1 MMYGNFQFSLK
12 TLSANSLTR
21 STEFKWVDTDRVGDL
36 PYVQNLG
43 IAKDNVEIEG
53 IFYPKLNA
61 ATQYNSLDK
70 MAIGIAKEKAQDFA
84 QQQLQQLGLDGLFPS
99 GSGGDYKTVA
109 DIRNSDLCKTANN
122 LITDSGEILG
132 KFVIISIS
140 ETQSYFN
147 KNGVA
152 QKVEFKLTP
161 KRTPGVSDAFSGILG
176 SDSLISVITNL
187 ARSYLKW

>member
-43 IAKDNVEIEG
+43 IAKDNVEIDG
-53 IFYPKLNA
+53 VFYPKLDA
-61 ATQYNSLDK
+61 ATQYNSVDK
-70 MAIGIAKEKAQDFA
+70 MAIGIATEKAKNFA
-84 QQQLQQLGLDGLFPS
+84 LQQLGLSDIFPQN
-99 GSGGDYKTVA
+99 GGNYQTIA
-109 DIRNSDLCKTANN
+109 DIRNSNLCKTANN

-132 KFVIISIS
+132 KFVVIFIG

-147 KNGVA
+147 KNGVP
-152 QKVEFKLTP
+152 QKVEFKLTL
-161 KRTPGVSDAFSGILG
+161 KRTPGVKDAFVGIDG
-176 SDSLISVITNL
+176 ANSLIDIVTNL
-187 ARSYLKW
+187 ARGYLHW

>member
-1 MMYGNFQFSLK
+1 MIYGNFQFSLK
-12 TLSANSLTR
+12 TLSANSLSR

-61 ATQYNSLDK
+61 ATQYNCVDK
-70 MAIGIAKEKAQDFA
+70 MAIGIAREKIQDFA
-84 QQQLQQLGLDGLFPS
+84 LQQLGLSDILPKNN
-99 GSGGDYKTVA
+99 GSYQTIA

-132 KFVIISIS
+132 KFVVASIS

-147 KNGVA
+147 KNGIA
-152 QKVEFKLTP
+152 QKVEFKLTL
-161 KRTPGVSDAFSGILG
+161 KRTPGVKDAFIGIDG
-176 SDSLISVITNL
+176 ANSLINTITSL
-187 ARSYLKW
+187 AREYLRW

>member
-1 MMYGNFQFSLK
+1 MMCGNFQFSLK

-21 STEFKWVDTDRVGDL
+21 STEFKWVDTDRVGNL

-61 ATQYNSLDK
+61 ATQYNCMDK
-70 MAIGIAKEKAQDFA
+70 MAIDIAKEKTKDFA
-84 QQQLQQLGLDGLFPS
+84 LQQLGLSDILPKN
-99 GSGGDYKTVA
+99 DTNYQTIA

-147 KNGVA
+147 KNGVP
-152 QKVEFKLTP
+152 QKVEFKLTL
-161 KRTPGVSDAFSGILG
+161 KRTPGVKDAFGG
-176 SDSLISVITNL
+176 VDGANSLIDVITNL
-187 ARSYLKW
+187 ARNYLKW

>member
-53 IFYPKLNA
+53 VFYPKLNA
-61 ATQYNSLDK
+61 ATQYNSVDK
-70 MAIGIAKEKAQDFA
+70 MAMSIATEKAQDFA
-84 QQQLQQLGLDGLFPS
+84 RQQLGLNDILPKNN
-99 GSGGDYKTVA
+99 GSYQTIA

-132 KFVIISIS
+132 KFVIISIN
-140 ETQSYFN
+140 ETQSFFS
-147 KNGVA
+147 KNGVP
-152 QKVEFKLTP
+152 QKVEFTLTL
-161 KRTPGVSDAFSGILG
+161 KRTPGVKDAFVGIDG
-176 SDSLISVITNL
+176 ANSLIDIITNL

>member
-12 TLSANSLTR
+12 TLSPNSLSR

-53 IFYPKLNA
+53 VFYPKLNA
-61 ATQYNSLDK
+61 ATQYNSVDK

-84 QQQLQQLGLDGLFPS
+84 LQQLGLSDILPRNNGN
-99 GSGGDYKTVA
+99 YQTIA
-109 DIRNSDLCKTANN
+109 DIRNSDLSKTANN

-132 KFVIISIS
+132 KFVIVSIS

-152 QKVEFKLTP
+152 QKVEFKLTL
-161 KRTPGVSDAFSGILG
+161 KRTPGVSDAFSGIWG
-176 SDSLISVITNL
+176 SNSLISVITNL
-187 ARSYLKW
+187 ARNYLKW

>member
-53 IFYPKLNA
+53 VFYPKLNA
-61 ATQYNSLDK
+61 ATQYNSIDK
-70 MAIGIAKEKAQDFA
+70 MAIGVATEKVKDFA
-84 QQQLQQLGLDGLFPS
+84 LQQLGLSDIFPKNN
-99 GSGGDYKTVA
+99 GSYQTIA
-109 DIRNSDLCKTANN
+109 DIRNSELCKTANN

-147 KNGVA
+147 KSGVP
-152 QKVEFKLTP
+152 QKVEFKLTL
-161 KRTPGVSDAFSGILG
+161 KRTPGVKDAFVGVDG
-176 SDSLISVITNL
+176 ANSLIDIVTNL

>member
-12 TLSANSLTR
+12 TLSANSLSR

-53 IFYPKLNA
+53 VFYPKLNA
-61 ATQYNSLDK
+61 ATQYNSIDK
-70 MAIGIAKEKAQDFA
+70 MAIGVASEKAKDFA
-84 QQQLQQLGLDGLFPS
+84 LQQLGLSDIFPKNNES
-99 GSGGDYKTVA
+99 YQTIA

-122 LITDSGEILG
+122 LIADSGEIIG

-147 KNGVA
+147 KNGIA
-152 QKVEFKLTP
+152 QKVEFKLTL
-161 KRTPGVSDAFSGILG
+161 KRAPGVSEAFSGILD
-176 SDSLISVITNL
+176 SDSLISVIANL
-187 ARSYLKW
+187 ARNYLKW

>member
-1 MMYGNFQFSLK
+1 MMMYGNFQFSLK
-12 TLSANSLTR
+12 TLSANSLSR

-53 IFYPKLNA
+53 VFYPKLNA
-61 ATQYNSLDK
+61 ATQYNSIDK
-70 MAIGIAKEKAQDFA
+70 MAIGIATEKAQDFA
-84 QQQLQQLGLDGLFPS
+84 QQQLGLDGLFPS
-99 GSGGDYKTVA
+99 GSGGNYKSIA

-122 LITDSGEILG
+122 LIADSGEIIG
-132 KFVIISIS
+132 KFVIISIT

-147 KNGVA
+147 KSGVA
-152 QKVEFKLTP
+152 QKTEFKLTL

-176 SDSLISVITNL
+176 SDSLISIITNL
-187 ARSYLKW
+187 AKSYLKW

>member
-12 TLSANSLTR
+12 TLSANSLSR

-53 IFYPKLNA
+53 VFYPKINA
-61 ATQYNSLDK
+61 ATQYNSIDK
-70 MAIGIAKEKAQDFA
+70 MAIGIAKEKVQDFA
-84 QQQLQQLGLDGLFPS
+84 LQQLGLSDILPKNDGNYS
-99 GSGGDYKTVA
+99 TIT
-109 DIRNSDLCKTANN
+109 DIRNSELCKTANN
-122 LITDSGEILG
+122 LIADSGEILG
-132 KFVIISIS
+132 KFVIISIT
-140 ETQSYFN
+140 ENQSYFN

-152 QKVEFKLTP
+152 QKVEFTLTL
-161 KRTPGVSDAFSGILG
+161 KRTPGVKDAFVGIDG
-176 SDSLISVITNL
+176 ANSLIDIISNL

>member
-12 TLSANSLTR
+12 TLSANSLSR

-61 ATQYNSLDK
+61 ATQYNSVDK
-70 MAIGIAKEKAQDFA
+70 MAIGIATEKAKDFA
-84 QQQLQQLGLDGLFPS
+84 LQQLGLDDIFPTNS
-99 GSGGDYKTVA
+99 GNYKTIA
-109 DIRNSDLCKTANN
+109 DIRNSELCKTANN
-122 LITDSGEILG
+122 LIADSGEILG
-132 KFVIISIS
+132 KFVIVSIS

-152 QKVEFKLTP
+152 QKVEFKLTL
-161 KRTPGVSDAFSGILG
+161 KRTPGVKDAFVGVDG
-176 SDSLISVITNL
+176 ANSLIDIITNL
-187 ARSYLKW
+187 ARSYLRW

>member
-43 IAKDNVEIEG
+43 LTKDNVEIEG
-53 IFYPKLNA
+53 VFYPKLNA
-61 ATQYNSLDK
+61 ATQYNSIDK
-70 MAIGIAKEKAQDFA
+70 MAIGIATEKTKNFA
-84 QQQLQQLGLDGLFPS
+84 MQQLGLSDVLPKNN
-99 GSGGDYKTVA
+99 GSYQTIA
-109 DIRNSDLCKTANN
+109 DIRDSDLCKTANN

-132 KFVIISIS
+132 KFVIVSIS

-147 KNGVA
+147 KNGVP
-152 QKVEFKLTP
+152 QKVEFSLSL
-161 KRTPGVSDAFSGILG
+161 KRTPGVKDAFVGVDG
-176 SDSLISVITNL
+176 ANSLVDTITNL
-187 ARSYLKW
+187 AREYLKW

>member
-12 TLSANSLTR
+12 ALSANSLSR

-61 ATQYNSLDK
+61 AAQYNTLQS
-70 MAIGIAKEKAQDFA
+70 MAVGIAKETAKNVV
-84 QQQLQQLGLDGLFPS
+84 LKELGLDGLFS
-99 GSGGDYKTVA
+99 VAGGDYKSIA
-109 DIRNSDLCKTANN
+109 DIRNSALCKTANN

-132 KFVIISIS
+132 KFVIIGIT

-147 KNGVA
+147 KNGA
-152 QKVEFKLTP
+152 PQKTEFKLTL
-161 KRTPGVSDAFSGILG
+161 KRTPGVKDAFIGIAG
-176 SDSLISVITNL
+176 SNALTNVITNL
-187 ARSYLKW
+187 TRNFLTW

>member
-53 IFYPKLNA
+53 VFYPKLNA
-61 ATQYNSLDK
+61 ATQYNSIDT
-70 MAIGIAKEKAQDFA
+70 MAIGIAKEKTQDFA
-84 QQQLQQLGLDGLFPS
+84 LQQLGLDGLFPS
-99 GSGGDYKTVA
+99 GSDGDYKTVA

-132 KFVIISIS
+132 KFVIISIG

-152 QKVEFKLTP
+152 QKTEFKLTL

-176 SDSLISVITNL
+176 SDSLINVITNL
-187 ARSYLKW
+187 AKSYLKW

>member
-12 TLSANSLTR
+12 TLSVNSLTR
-21 STEFKWVDTDRVGDL
+21 LTEFKWVDTDRVGDL

-43 IAKDNVEIEG
+43 IAKDNIEIEG

-61 ATQYNSLDK
+61 ATQYNSMDK

-84 QQQLQQLGLDGLFPS
+84 LQQLGLSDIFPKNN
-99 GSGGDYKTVA
+99 GSFQSIA

-122 LITDSGEILG
+122 LIADSGEILG
-132 KFVIISIS
+132 KFVIVSIS

-147 KNGVA
+147 KNGIP
-152 QKVEFKLTP
+152 QKVEFSLSL
-161 KRTPGVSDAFSGILG
+161 KRTPGVKDAFVGVDG
-176 SDSLISVITNL
+176 ANSLISTITNL
-187 ARSYLKW
+187 AREYLRW

>member
-21 STEFKWVDTDRVGDL
+21 STEFKWVDTDCVGDL

-43 IAKDNVEIEG
+43 IAKDNVEIDG
-53 IFYPKLNA
+53 VFYPKLNA
-61 ATQYNSLDK
+61 ATQYNSVDK
-70 MAIGIAKEKAQDFA
+70 AIGIATEKAKDFA
-84 QQQLQQLGLDGLFPS
+84 LQQLGFSNIFPTN
-99 GSGGDYKTVA
+99 GENYQTIA
-109 DIRNSDLCKTANN
+109 DIRNSELCKTANN
-122 LITDSGEILG
+122 LISDSGEILG

-152 QKVEFKLTP
+152 QRVEFSLSL
-161 KRTPGVSDAFSGILG
+161 KRTPGVKDAFVGVDG
-176 SDSLISVITNL
+176 ANSLIDTITNL